1 MQLYAIGTADTVLIR
16 GVLYRGWLFRPVTAL
31 KQGMKAG
38 AGYLIS
44 HFACVCE
51 FNLIP
56 VAN

>member
-1 MQLYAIGTADTVLIR
+1 MQLYVIGTADSVLIR

-31 KQGMKAG
+31 KQGMKTV

-51 FNLIP
+51 FN
-56 VAN
+56 